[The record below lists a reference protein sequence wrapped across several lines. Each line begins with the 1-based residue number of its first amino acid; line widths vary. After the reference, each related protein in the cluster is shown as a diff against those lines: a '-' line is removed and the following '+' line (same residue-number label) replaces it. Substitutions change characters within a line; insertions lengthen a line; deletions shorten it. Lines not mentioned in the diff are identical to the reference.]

1 MKLWSA
7 RPLAVLASLATL
19 VAPSFARDRVLQ
31 SNSLAACQENSGFT
45 ASLFDVVFFPDNGTV
60 NINMLATSSIQG
72 YVVFDIRILA
82 YGYQIM
88 HEVLDPCNLGDESL
102 SLAGLCPM
110 NAGKMSNP
118 FKLDLGPD
126 VKDKIPGIAY
136 TFPDL
141 DATVKVFVNMTD
153 GEMAGETVACLEA
166 NVSNGMTG
174 RLFRVAPIICREK
187 C

>member
-19 VAPSFARDRVLQ
+19 VAPSFARDRELH
-31 SNSLAACQENSGFT
+31 SNSLNACQENSGFT
-45 ASLFDVVFFPDNGTV
+45 ASLFDVSFFPDNGTV

-88 HEVLDPCNLGDESL
+88 HEVLDPCNIGIGLG
-102 SLAGLCPM
+102 GLCPM
-110 NAGKMSNP
+110 NAGKMGNP
-118 FKLDLGPD
+118 FRLELGPE
-126 VKDKIPGIAY
+126 VKDRIPGIAY

-141 DATVKVFVNMTD
+141 DATVKVYVNMTD
-153 GEMAGETVACLEA
+153 GEMAGETVACIEA

-174 RLFRVAPIICREK
+174 RLGLPP
-187 C
+187 